1 MDPVR
6 SALRVSWATVSW
18 SLASGIASLVV
29 GIRAGSLS
37 LGGLGASVLID
48 VVSSGVL
55 IWRFRRERAAA
66 QFPESAER
74 KAQVVAAL
82 GLVAIAIALAGTG
95 IQHLVSRAHPSTPA
109 LALALAAVNLIALPW
124 LARWKY
130 AVAELVGS
138 RALRT
143 DAHIT
148 MVGTSTSAL
157 TLLGL
162 GLDRGFGWWWSDA
175 VAALLIAAVA
185 ADQGRRSLSA
195 VGEAAEGESA
205 EGESAEGESAE
216 GESAEGESAEG
227 ESADAQS
234 AEGESAVGEPPDE
247 AKA

>member
-18 SLASGIASLVV
+18 SLVSGVASLIV
-29 GIRAGSLS
+29 GVRAGSLS
-37 LGGLGASVLID
+37 LGGLGASVLVD
-48 VVSSGVL
+48 VVSSAVL

-66 QFPESAER
+66 EFPEAAER
-74 KAQVVAAL
+74 RAQVVAAF
-82 GLVAIAIALAGTG
+82 GLVAIGIALAVTG
-95 IQHLVSRAHPSTPA
+95 IQHLVSQAHPTAPA
-109 LALALAAVNLIALPW
+109 LALALAGANLLALPL

-130 AVAELVGS
+130 AAATAVGS

-175 VAALLIAAVA
+175 VAALAIAVVS

-195 VGEAAEGESA
+195 IGES
-205 EGESAEGESAE
+205 
-216 GESAEGESAEG
+216 
-227 ESADAQS
+227 
-234 AEGESAVGEPPDE
+234 PDE
-247 AKA
+247 AQA